1 MPEPNPK
8 PKPKKTA
15 PAYEMIQNE
24 TGAFVRVPVRLAPPR
39 PAIVSAALGS
49 AAAGLNRVSPP
60 AEEVE
65 EELVFNNTG
74 EQLTGEARA
83 AALAQAQAQPPRPE
97 EKEEEEEELVF
108 NETGEQL
115 TGEARTAALAAAA
128 ATATAAAPRTVAA
141 TQAPRTVAQPRVIR
155 EAKPPKAKK
164 AANAFQKASQDEKIK
179 LFYFY
184 RSKFPQYFVYTAEG
198 NLQIKENPKEI
209 PPAILPMRA
218 FGPLRPEEL
227 EEIER
232 KLDDERKG
240 IEEKYVIKLREL
252 RQAHDALNP
261 LNAESVATVVRLN
274 QELREI
280 SILRNKALYPE
291 QWSKEIDSV
300 DTRKILLDQPHEER
314 KLGYP
319 VYLFKR
325 FGLSR
330 NDAEGHYREHGEATR
345 AGMEGGGTVVLFI
358 TDTEDPHTGQ
368 FHPATER
375 EFVYNETKYA
385 SPYQAYETERFKE
398 LENDEMVKKLLGTR
412 SAKTIKNLVSLE
424 PKQPQFPLKLWE
436 EILEAFYTQFKD
448 ATETLKATGSARFH
462 MMDKQIGTPEYANAL
477 ANVRTKLKER
487 ENEAP
492 GMLGEVKQS
501 VITQEEQK
509 KAKVGAI
516 INNFRHHG

>member
-8 PKPKKTA
+8 PKKTA
-15 PAYEMIQNE
+15 PVYEMVQNE
-24 TGAFVRVPVRLAPPR
+24 TGAFVRVPVRVAPPR
-39 PAIVSAALGS
+39 PAIVSAAVLGS
-49 AAAGLNRVSPP
+49 AATGRDRVSPP

-65 EELVFNNTG
+65 EELVFNETG
-74 EQLTGEARA
+74 EVTGEARA
-83 AALAQAQAQPPRPE
+83 AALAQAQAQE
-97 EKEEEEEELVF
+97 QEEEELVF
-108 NETGEQL
+108 NETGEV
-115 TGEARTAALAAAA
+115 TGEARAAAV
-128 ATATAAAPRTVAA
+128 AAARVVAPQ
-141 TQAPRTVAQPRVIR
+141 TRVVR
-155 EAKPPKAKK
+155 EEKPPKGKK
-164 AANAFQKASQDEKIK
+164 VAQAFEKASQDEKIK

-209 PPAILPMRA
+209 PPAVLPLRA

-227 EEIER
+227 EEIEA
-232 KLDDERKG
+232 KLDVQRKT
-240 IEEKYVIKLREL
+240 IEEKYVVKLREL
-252 RQAHDALNP
+252 RQAHDVLNP
-261 LNAESVATVVRLN
+261 MNGESVATVVRLN
-274 QELREI
+274 EELREI
-280 SILRNKALYPE
+280 SLLRNKALYPE
-291 QWSKEIDSV
+291 RWSKEIESV

-330 NDAEGHYREHGEATR
+330 DDAEGHYREHGEATR

-358 TDTEDPHTGQ
+358 TDTEDPQTGQ
-368 FHPATER
+368 FHPAKER
-375 EFVYNETKYA
+375 EFVYNETRYA
-385 SPYQAYETERFKE
+385 SPYQAYEAERFKE
-398 LENDEMVKKLLGTR
+398 LENDEMVKKILGTR
-412 SAKTIKNLVSLE
+412 SAKTIKNLVSME
-424 PKQPQFPLKLWE
+424 HTQPQFPLKLWE

-492 GMLGEVKQS
+492 GSTEEVKQS
-501 VITQEEQK
+501 VITEDEQK

-516 INNFRHHG
+516 VNNFRKRAF